1 MIEGSLARRYTKALF
16 QLAREAGQE
25 ETIGREVDDFFA
37 AYIGSDLGSDLQTVL
52 TNPAFDVATRKRI
65 LIQVGNT
72 QQLSV
77 LTIHFLSLL
86 LERDR
91 LRHLSGIVSCY
102 RRLLNEAKGRVEA
115 KVFSAAALDLALTER
130 VCEQLGGLS
139 GKDVVL
145 KQEVDPSLLGGMKVE
160 LAGKIYDGSVRTQ
173 LEKMKQRIARG
184 Y

>member
-25 ETIGREVDDFFA
+25 EAIGGQIDEFFA
-37 AYIGSDLGSDLQTVL
+37 AYNGSDLRTVL
-52 TNPAFDVATRKRI
+52 TNPAFDVATRKRV
-65 LIQVGNT
+65 LIQVANT

-91 LRHLSGIVSCY
+91 LSHLPGIASCY
-102 RRLLNEAKGRVEA
+102 RRFLNEAKGRIEA
-115 KVFSAAALDLALTER
+115 KVVSASALEPTLIDR
-130 VCEQLGGLS
+130 VREQLRGLS

-145 KQEVDPSLLGGMKVE
+145 QQEIDPSLLGGMTVE
-160 LAGKIYDGSVRTQ
+160 LAGTVYDGSIRTQ

>member
-16 QLAREAGQE
+16 QLARDAGQE
-25 ETIGREVDDFFA
+25 EAIGQQVDDFFA
-37 AYIGSDLGSDLQTVL
+37 AYSGSDLQTVL
-52 TNPAFDVATRKRI
+52 TNPAFDVASRKRI
-65 LIQVGNT
+65 VIQVGNT

-91 LRHLSGIVSCY
+91 LGHLPGIVSCY
-102 RRLLNEAKGRVEA
+102 RRLLDEAKGRVEA
-115 KVFSAAALDLALTER
+115 KVVSAAALDSALAEQVR
-130 VCEQLGGLS
+130 EQLRRLS
-139 GKDVVL
+139 GKDVVM
-145 KQEVDPSLLGGMKVE
+145 KQEVDPSLLGGMTVE
-160 LAGKIYDGSVRTQ
+160 LAGKVYDGSIRTQ

>member
-1 MIEGSLARRYTKALF
+1 MIEGSLARRYTRALF
-16 QLAREAGQE
+16 QLARESGQE
-25 ETIGREVDDFFA
+25 EAIGFQIDEFFT
-37 AYIGSDLGSDLQTVL
+37 AYNGSNLQTVL

-65 LIQVGNT
+65 LIQVGNA

-77 LTIHFLSLL
+77 LAIHFLSLL

-91 LRHLSGIVSCY
+91 LAHLPGIVSSY
-102 RRLLNEAKGRVEA
+102 RRLLNDVKGRVDA
-115 KVFSAAALDLALTER
+115 KVVSASALEPGLAER
-130 VCEQLGGLS
+130 VSEQLCAMS

-145 KQEVDPSLLGGMKVE
+145 QQVVDPGLMGGMTVE
-160 LAGKIYDGSVRTQ
+160 LENKVYDGSIRSQ

>member
-1 MIEGSLARRYTKALF
+1 MIEGRLARRYTNALF
-16 QLAREAGQE
+16 QLAKDAGQE
-25 ETIGREVDDFFA
+25 EAIGQQIEVFHK
-37 AYIGSDLGSDLQTVL
+37 AYSGSDLATLL

-65 LIQVGNT
+65 QIQVGNA
-72 QQLSV
+72 QGLAV

-91 LRHLSGIVSCY
+91 LSHLPDIVSCY

-115 KVFSAAALDLALTER
+115 KVVSANALDPQLAER
-130 VCEQLGGLS
+130 LRDQLRGVS

-145 KQEVDPSLLGGMKVE
+145 QQEIDTTLLGGMTVE
-160 LAGKIYDGSVRTQ
+160 LEGTVYDGSIRSQ
-173 LEKMKQRIARG
+173 LEKLRQRISRE

>member
-1 MIEGSLARRYTKALF
+1 MIEGSLARRYTRALF
-16 QLAREAGQE
+16 QLARDAGQE
-25 ETIGREVDDFFA
+25 EAIGRQVDEFFA
-37 AYIGSDLGSDLQTVL
+37 AYSGSDLQTVL
-52 TNPAFDVATRKRI
+52 TNPAFDVASRKRV

-91 LRHLSGIVSCY
+91 LGHLPGIVSCY

-115 KVFSAAALDLALTER
+115 KVVSVAALDSALAER
-130 VCEQLGGLS
+130 VRAQLKGMS
-139 GKDVVL
+139 GKDVVM
-145 KQEVDPSLLGGMKVE
+145 KQEVDPSLLGGMMVE
-160 LAGKIYDGSVRTQ
+160 LEGKIYDGSIRTQ

>member
-1 MIEGSLARRYTKALF
+1 MIEGSLARRYTRALF
-16 QLAREAGQE
+16 QLARESGQE
-25 ETIGREVDDFFA
+25 EAIGFQIDEFFT
-37 AYIGSDLGSDLQTVL
+37 AYNGSNLQTVL

-65 LIQVGNT
+65 LIQVGNA

-77 LTIHFLSLL
+77 LAIHFLSLL

-91 LRHLSGIVSCY
+91 LAHLSGIVSCF

-115 KVFSAAALDLALTER
+115 KVVSASALEPGLAER
-130 VCEQLGGLS
+130 VSEQLRAMS

-145 KQEVDPSLLGGMKVE
+145 QQEIDPGLMGGMTVE
-160 LAGKIYDGSVRTQ
+160 LEGKVYDGSIRSQ
-173 LEKMKQRIARG
+173 LEKMKQRIVRG

>member
-25 ETIGREVDDFFA
+25 EAIGREVDEFFA
-37 AYIGSDLGSDLQTVL
+37 AYNGSDLRTVL
-52 TNPAFDVATRKRI
+52 TNPAFDVATRKRV
-65 LIQVGNT
+65 LIQVANT

-91 LRHLSGIVSCY
+91 LSHLPGIASYY

-115 KVFSAAALDLALTER
+115 KVVSTSALEPALIDR
-130 VCEQLGGLS
+130 VREQLRGLS
-139 GKDVVL
+139 GKEVVL
-145 KQEVDPSLLGGMKVE
+145 QQEVDPGLLGGMTVE
-160 LAGKIYDGSVRTQ
+160 LQGKVYDGSIRTQ
-173 LEKMKQRIARG
+173 LEKMKQRMARG

>member
-25 ETIGREVDDFFA
+25 EAIGRQVEEFFA
-37 AYIGSDLGSDLQTVL
+37 AYSGSDLQTVL
-52 TNPAFDVATRKRI
+52 VNPAFDVASRKRV

-91 LRHLSGIVSCY
+91 LGHLPGIVSCY
-102 RRLLNEAKGRVEA
+102 RRLLNEAKGRVDA
-115 KVFSAAALDLALTER
+115 KVVSAAALDSALAER
-130 VCEQLGGLS
+130 VRGQLRGMS
-139 GKDVVL
+139 GKDVVM
-145 KQEVDPSLLGGMKVE
+145 KQEVDPSLLGGMMVE
-160 LAGKIYDGSVRTQ
+160 LAGKVYDGSIRTQ
-173 LEKMKQRIARG
+173 LERMKQRIARG

>member
-1 MIEGSLARRYTKALF
+1 MTEGSLARRYSRALF
-16 QLAREAGQE
+16 QLAREGGQE
-25 ETIGREVDDFFA
+25 EAIGAQVDEFFR
-37 AYIGSDLGSDLQTVL
+37 AYDGSELQTVL
-52 TNPAFDVATRKRI
+52 INPAFDVASRKRI

-91 LRHLSGIVSCY
+91 LSQLPGIVSSY
-102 RRLLNEAKGRVEA
+102 RRLLNDAKGRVEA
-115 KVFSAAALDLALTER
+115 KVVSASALEPALAER
-130 VCEQLGGLS
+130 VRAQLKSLS
-139 GKDVVL
+139 GKDVVMT
-145 KQEVDPSLLGGMKVE
+145 QEVDASLLGGMTVE
-160 LAGKIYDGSVRTQ
+160 LEGKVYDGSIRTQ